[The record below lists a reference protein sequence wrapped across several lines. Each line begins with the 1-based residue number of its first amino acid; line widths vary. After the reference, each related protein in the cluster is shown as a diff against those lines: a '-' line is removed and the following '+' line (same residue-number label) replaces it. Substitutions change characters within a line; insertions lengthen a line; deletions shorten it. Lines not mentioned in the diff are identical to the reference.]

1 MAEKKRVSPLVFIPP
16 LVFLGLAALFFFGM
30 LGSGDRNALPSTLI
44 GKPAPALALEPL
56 EGAVFGDAELRS
68 GGVTLV
74 NFWAS
79 WCGPCR
85 DEHPVLEALAEDGV
99 TIYGVNYKDKP
110 QNALRFLDQL
120 GDPYAAIAA
129 DPDGRAAIEW
139 GVYGVPE
146 TFVVDGEGRIV
157 LRHPGPLTPE
167 IVARTLRPAL
177 DGTAAA
183 R

>member
-1 MAEKKRVSPLVFIPP
+1 MAEKKRVSFLMFLPP
-16 LVFLGLAALFFFGM
+16 LIFLGLAALFFIGV
-30 LGSGDRNALPSTLI
+30 SRDDPNALPSTLI
-44 GKPAPALALEPL
+44 GKPAPVLAVEPL
-56 EGAVFGDAELRS
+56 EGVTFGDADLRE

-85 DEHPVLEALAEDGV
+85 DEHPVLETLAEDGV

-110 QNALRFLDQL
+110 ANAMRFLDQL
-120 GDPYAAIAA
+120 GNPYAAIAA
-129 DPDGRAAIEW
+129 DPAGRAAIEW

-146 TFVVDGEGRIV
+146 TFVVDGKGQVV

-167 IVARTLRPAL
+167 VVAKTLRPAIE
-177 DGTAAA
+177 AASA
-183 R
+183 Q